1 MLSTPAKLF
10 RHLKSLWQI
19 LVWKITNIIQT
30 WLKLSELCYVCVIHF
45 WDLHAVFINL
55 SSIHIT
61 IPMFFTIFSLV
72 KHLSFSDVSQVFLYL
87 AACFY
92 SVFFVIYLIGLFWI
106 HGSTQKKNRNWF
118 THLKKSKC
126 LAFYEKYTCHPVLL
140 SFWYGHNHWFTKH
153 FS

>member
-1 MLSTPAKLF
+1 MA
-10 RHLKSLWQI
+10 
-19 LVWKITNIIQT
+19 
-30 WLKLSELCYVCVIHF
+30 
-45 WDLHAVFINL
+45 
-55 SSIHIT
+55 IT

-140 SFWYGHNHWFTKH
+140 SF
-153 FS
+153 